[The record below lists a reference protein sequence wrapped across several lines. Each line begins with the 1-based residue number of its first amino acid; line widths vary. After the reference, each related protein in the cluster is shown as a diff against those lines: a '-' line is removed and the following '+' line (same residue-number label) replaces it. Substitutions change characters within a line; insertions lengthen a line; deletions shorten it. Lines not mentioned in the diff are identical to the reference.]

1 MNVVGPAG
9 DDARFVRWLL
19 DDCQVPAANIRLHL
33 SQIGDLPESLNN
45 CGIKV
50 LPAATDPIKHSLVHF
65 PEEHPEAK
73 MLILYWI
80 GHGAYFHGR
89 NDQALYLETATKQ
102 SLDCLETGE
111 LRNFLENKFW
121 KATACPHRLVFI
133 DACAN
138 QRKSDH
144 TAGFDLP
151 IQAKD
156 REHKISEIKLCE
168 LRSASSGQFAHL
180 ENGSG
185 YFSNTL
191 LNWLKD
197 CNANRLLNS
206 LDDLIV
212 CLEKALKTACQEDEH
227 DQRPVLWQLGDWNG
241 KTKAQRFPLEAM
253 WMEDAERLL
262 RGLPIANNQFGAI
275 YRRICD
281 RLNRNGSKKSL
292 PEMIAELGET
302 KPDKLGWPP
311 LLEFVAR
318 VAESGLVAE
327 AERES
332 LRQLVECHLN
342 GNQLAT
348 LRDLLQ
354 TERQQSQSSGERL
367 LFDVMP
373 SNEGADKEGADK
385 FIFTA
390 KRQTADGLAV
400 PVADLPTKALTLAEI
415 EPLVAGCIA
424 DSDQP
429 FVEFSLPKELLSLEV
444 DRWNYFGP
452 AIGDMFSVV
461 VRLRE
466 RSTGALPKQ
475 FLSNWRVVSAQI
487 RQRIDAGLKHEIYWP
502 KQVEQSPGKLM
513 PHIRNNDYGVCVAFS
528 AIPETRALE
537 EMLLG
542 GAPFAVWSR
551 QSSDKAEK
559 FKRAVNAKFS
569 KNHFN
574 RFPEEVR
581 ALRNTDNSMPD
592 MTLLWDEPTQTPFE
606 KFTPF
611 D

>member
-9 DDARFVRWLL
+9 DAARFVRWLL
-19 DDCQVPAANIRLHL
+19 DDCQVPVANIRLHL
-33 SQIGDLPESLNN
+33 SWIDGLPESLNN
-45 CGIKV
+45 CGIEV
-50 LPAATDPIKHSLVHF
+50 LPAATDPIKQSLVHF
-65 PEEHPEAK
+65 PEEHREAK

-89 NDQALYLETATKQ
+89 NDQALYLQTATKQ
-102 SLDCLETGE
+102 SLDCLETGK
-111 LRNFLENKFW
+111 LREFLETKFW

-151 IQAKD
+151 VQVKN
-156 REHKISEIKLCE
+156 REHNLAEVKLCE

-185 YFSNTL
+185 YFSNAL

-197 CNANRLLNS
+197 CKANRLLTR
-206 LDDLIV
+206 LEDLIV
-212 CLEKALKTACQEDEH
+212 CLETALKTACQKNEH

-241 KTKAQRFPLEAM
+241 KVRAQRSPLEAI

-262 RGLPIANNQFGAI
+262 RGLPIADNQFGAI
-275 YRRICD
+275 YRWVCD
-281 RLNRNGSKKSL
+281 RLGRNGSKKSL
-292 PEMIAELGET
+292 PEMIAELSES

-318 VAESGLVAE
+318 VADSDLVAE
-327 AERES
+327 AERDS
-332 LRQLVECHLN
+332 LWQLVECHLG

-348 LRDLLQ
+348 LRAKLQ

-373 SNEGADKEGADK
+373 SNEGADK

-390 KRQTADGLAV
+390 KRQTADGLVVPIANLPAKAV
-400 PVADLPTKALTLAEI
+400 TLAEI
-415 EPLVAGCIA
+415 ESLVAECIA

-429 FVEFSLPKELLSLEV
+429 FAEFSLPKELLSLRV
-444 DRWNYFGP
+444 DRWDHISSP
-452 AIGDMFSVV
+452 IGEMFPVV

-466 RSTGALPKQ
+466 RSVGSLPKQ
-475 FLSNWRVVSAQI
+475 LLTNWRTVS
-487 RQRIDAGLKHEIYWP
+487 QRIRDQFNSGEKPTACWLP
-502 KQVEQSPGKLM
+502 NDRLNLM
-513 PHIRNNDYGVCVAFS
+513 PHVMAGNYGACIVFA
-528 AIPETRALE
+528 APPEDKPLRDILF
-537 EMLLG
+537 G
-542 GAPFAVWSR
+542 GAPYAVWPR
-551 QSSDKAEK
+551 QQPADDKK
-559 FKRAVNAKFS
+559 FRRKLNAKLGEAHL
-569 KNHFN
+569 NG
-574 RFPEEVR
+574 FPERMRDWRLAGDAGCE
-581 ALRNTDNSMPD
+581 
-592 MTLLWDEPTQTPFE
+592 MTLLWDEPPQTPFG
-606 KFTPF
+606 KFTPL